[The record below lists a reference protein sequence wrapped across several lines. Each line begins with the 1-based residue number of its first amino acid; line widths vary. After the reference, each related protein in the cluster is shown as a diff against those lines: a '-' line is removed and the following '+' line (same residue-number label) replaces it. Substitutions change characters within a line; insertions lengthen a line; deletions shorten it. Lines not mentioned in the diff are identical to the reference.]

1 MSLKDS
7 ICLATDELNALRR
20 ASASYDDLKVAA
32 IKVLELRQQAERAF
46 SGKVKTKITA
56 VSIASLIR

>member
-7 ICLATDELNALRR
+7 ICLATDELNTLRR
-20 ASASYDDLKVAA
+20 SRASYDDLKVAA
-32 IKVLELRQQAERAF
+32 IKVLELRQQAEKAF

-56 VSIASLIR
+56 RSIASLIR